1 MILDSSAVIALINP
15 KDVHC
20 DEVTAS
26 LKANPQKPRILH
38 EVSLAECLVRSSAR
52 DEAGEVL
59 RFMEIMGFEFQST
72 SGVAGALRVS
82 EIRMKTKLPLPD
94 CYVIDIAIRQKLPL
108 ISFDQKL
115 NSRAQE
121 MGVETVF

>member
-20 DEVTAS
+20 EDVTAS

-52 DEAGEVL
+52 DESDEVL

-72 SGVAGALRVS
+72 SGVAGALRVA

-94 CYVIDIAIRQKLPL
+94 CYVIDIAIRLKLPL

-115 NSRAQE
+115 NVRARE
-121 MGVETVF
+121 IGIETIF

>member
-20 DEVTAS
+20 EEVTAS

-52 DEAGEVL
+52 DESDEVL

-72 SGVAGALRVS
+72 SGVTGALRVA
-82 EIRMKTKLPLPD
+82 EIRLKTKLPLPD
-94 CYVIDIAIRQKLPL
+94 CYVIDIAIRLKLPL

-115 NSRAQE
+115 NVRARE
-121 MGVETVF
+121 FGIETIF